1 MGTMAVIDLGAAPPP
16 SEVFARIESQFE
28 AIENKFSLYRPDSEL
43 SRISADTHSLT
54 AASTELREVYADA
67 LRWRN
72 ETNGAFTPHRQDGVI
87 DLSGSVKAVAIDR
100 AGAVLDEAELGD
112 WCVNV
117 GGDILCRGTQSD
129 GNPWTIGIVDP
140 VDRQTLLCSI
150 VLAGNRRAVATSGSA
165 ERGDHI
171 WRDGSHTDP
180 PFRQVTV
187 VADDIITANVL
198 ATAIVS
204 GGWAALDDVTE
215 RWSVDVLTV
224 DSEGSL
230 RATPGFRAALAS

>member
-1 MGTMAVIDLGAAPPP
+1 MGTMATIEVGIDTPPI
-16 SEVFARIESQFE
+16 EVLARIESHFE
-28 AIENKFSLYRPDSEL
+28 AIENRFSLYRPDSEL
-43 SRISADTHSLT
+43 NRVAADTLSLMD
-54 AASTELREVYADA
+54 SSPELREVYADA

-72 ETNGAFTPHRQDGVI
+72 ATNGAFTPHRPDGVI
-87 DLSGSVKAVAIDR
+87 DLDGIVKAVAIDR
-100 AGAVLDEAELGD
+100 AGAVLDEAGLGD

-140 VDRQTLLCSI
+140 ADRQSLLCSI
-150 VLAGNRRAVATSGSA
+150 VLAVGRRAVATSGRA

-171 WRDGSHTDP
+171 WRDGRHTDAQ
-180 PFRQVTV
+180 FRQVTV
-187 VADDIITANVL
+187 VADDIITADVL

-204 GGWAALDDVTE
+204 GGSALLDEITE
-215 RWSVDVLTV
+215 HWSVDVLTV

-230 RATPGFRAALAS
+230 RATPGFRAALAV